1 VCSNSTL
8 IESIPFVENGLISP
22 YFSAV
27 GDESSATDCSLISVN
42 TRGLWYSL
50 QGDGCSYTA
59 STEGSA
65 FDTVL
70 AVYFTLSDGC
80 EQLYCLA
87 ENDDTNLETTSEISW
102 STTADL
108 SYYILVAGIREE
120 TGDFMLNV
128 MVRHCIVI
136 CLFFWLSYLMFV
148 SVLLLF
154 FTTLESILSNVMSV
168 CYSNTR
174 L

>member
-1 VCSNSTL
+1 VNGVCGNSTL
-8 IESIPFVENGLISP
+8 VEPLPFVENGSISP
-22 YFSAV
+22 YLSAV

-42 TRGLWYSL
+42 TRGLWYRV

-59 STEGSA
+59 STQGSA

-87 ENDDTNLETTSEISW
+87 ENDDTNLETSSEISW

-108 SYYILVAGIREE
+108 SYYILMAGFRKE

-128 MVRHCIVI
+128 MVQHCIVI
-136 CLFFWLSYLMFV
+136 CRFFL
-148 SVLLLF
+148 
-154 FTTLESILSNVMSV
+154 
-168 CYSNTR
+168 CG
-174 L
+174 